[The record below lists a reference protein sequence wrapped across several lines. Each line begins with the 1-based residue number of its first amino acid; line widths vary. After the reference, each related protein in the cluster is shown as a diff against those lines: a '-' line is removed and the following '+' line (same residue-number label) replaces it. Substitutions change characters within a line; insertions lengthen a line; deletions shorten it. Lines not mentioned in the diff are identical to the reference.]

1 MTTKIYIMCPAN
13 FATGGPELL
22 HQLAFELRSLEI
34 DAKMFYVGQG
44 GHNYH
49 GKVSPVHD
57 NYVSY
62 NIPYVDS
69 IDDSAENIIIF
80 PETYLRKLNDFH
92 KIRKVIWWLSVDN
105 SLVPLDL
112 VNIVFKQ
119 GEISRRILCKLILLI
134 SKLPILKKLYKNF
147 PLRYLRKILTNAEEY
162 GVIHL
167 AQSVYAMQFLRGLG
181 INSSYYLSDYLRE
194 DYLSRS
200 KIDIN
205 SKKNIIAYN
214 PKKGYEFTKEI
225 IKQSK
230 GVLVFVA
237 IEHMTVEQ
245 VTDLLIK
252 AKCYI
257 DFGSHPGKDRL
268 PREAALMKCCVIT
281 GKQGSAGFFE
291 DLPIPDEYKFE
302 NDIKI
307 IPAII
312 GRLKYCLENYSDA
325 IKDFEGYRNFIYNEP
340 ILFRQNVK
348 DIFTSVVLPYKQER
362 VT

>member
-1 MTTKIYIMCPAN
+1 M
-13 FATGGPELL
+13 
-22 HQLAFELRSLEI
+22 HQLAFELRGLEI

-44 GHNYH
+44 GHSYH
-49 GKVSPVHD
+49 EETSPVHD

-69 IDDSAENIIIF
+69 VDDSAENIIIF

-105 SLVPLDL
+105 SLVPLGL
-112 VNIVFKQ
+112 VNILFEQ
-119 GEISRRILCKLILLI
+119 GKISRRVLCKLVLLF
-134 SKLPILKKLYKNF
+134 SKLPILKKLYNDF
-147 PLRYLRKILTNAEEY
+147 PLRYLKKILTSATSY

-167 AQSVYAMQFLRGLG
+167 VQSTYAMQFLRRLG
-181 INSSYYLSDYLRE
+181 INNSYYLSDYLRE
-194 DYLSRS
+194 DYLIKS
-200 KIDIN
+200 KIDVSN
-205 SKKNIIAYN
+205 KKSIIAYN

-230 GVLVFVA
+230 DILRFVA
-237 IEHMTVEQ
+237 IEHMTVEE
-245 VTDLLIK
+245 VTDLLTK

-281 GKQGSAGFFE
+281 GRQGSAGFFE

-302 NDIKI
+302 NDIKV

-312 GRLKYCLENYSDA
+312 NRLKYCLENYSDV
-325 IKDFEGYRNFIYNEP
+325 IKDFEGYRDFIYNEP

-348 DIFTSVVLPYKQER
+348 DIFTSVVLPYKQDK
-362 VT
+362 VK